1 MALIDVIKYEG
12 SSDVLVFKHPVTD
25 FNTKAQLIV
34 HEKQEAIVFMNGE
47 AKTLYA
53 PGRYELKSKNLP
65 GVKHIVALFS
75 GGELANHCEVYF
87 INKLLFANIPWVTSS
102 MDIQDRTIGN
112 YYSFWAQGFF
122 NVHVANSVDLFEI
135 IGNGEYLTT
144 DGLKELFKERIT
156 SAAREILSIAM
167 NQENLSY
174 GEINSHLTSLSDR
187 VMAKVSPAFK
197 KVGLL
202 LDEFRFDSVN
212 MNKDAEFDKHRS
224 HLGERSGQQIEGYTY
239 DKKRMYDVMEMQ
251 AENQGGAGTA
261 AGMMTGAGFGM
272 GIGQVYG
279 GMVGSAAK
287 SAFGN
292 PQAPGNGG
300 FNGGVSNTAGVVTPH
315 QVEDA
320 PKNRKVCSSC
330 RNPVEDGWACC
341 PYCGADI
348 VADRLCPICGT
359 KLPSAPN
366 IKFCPACRT
375 PLNNIYRGVIS
386 YESLRL
392 L

>member
-12 SSDVLVFKHPVTD
+12 SSDVLVFKHPLTD

-34 HEKQEAIVFMNGE
+34 HEKQEAIVFMDGE
-47 AKTLYA
+47 ARTLYT

-320 PKNRKVCSSC
+320 PKDRKVCSSC

-348 VADRLCPICGT
+348 VVDRLCPNCGT

-366 IKFCPACRT
+366 IKSCPACRT
-375 PLNNIYRGVIS
+375 PLNNI
-386 YESLRL
+386 
-392 L
+392 

>member
-1 MALIDVIKYEG
+1 MGLNYLFERVISVAFIDVIKYEG
-12 SSDVLVFKHPVTD
+12 SSDVLIFRHPIVD
-25 FNTKAQLIV
+25 FNNRAQLIV

-47 AKTLYA
+47 AKTLYT
-53 PGRYELKSKNLP
+53 PGKYELTSKNLP

-87 INKLLFANIPWVTSS
+87 INKLLFSNIPWVTSA
-102 MDIQDRTIGN
+102 MDIQDHTIGN

-122 NVHVANSVDLFEI
+122 TVRVANSADLFEI

-156 SAAREILSIAM
+156 SAAREVLSIAM

-187 VMAKVSPAFK
+187 VMAKVHPAFE

-239 DKKRMYDVMEMQ
+239 DKKRMYDAMEAQ
-251 AENQGGAGTA
+251 AKNQGGAGAA
-261 AGMMTGAGFGM
+261 AGMMTGAGFGIGM
-272 GIGQVYG
+272 GQVYS
-279 GMVGSAAK
+279 GMVGNAAN
-287 SAFGN
+287 SAFGSQHI
-292 PQAPGNGG
+292 PSNGG
-300 FNGGVSNTAGVVTPH
+300 SNNGITADAGVVIPH
-315 QVEDA
+315 QVNGA
-320 PKNRKVCSSC
+320 PKGVGVCSNC
-330 RNPVEDGWACC
+330 QKPLEDGWVCC
-341 PYCGADI
+341 PYCGTDI
-348 VADRLCPICGT
+348 VADRFCPACGA
-359 KLPSAPN
+359 KLPSNPN
-366 IKFCPACRT
+366 IKFCPVCRT
-375 PLNNIYRGVIS
+375 ILNKS
-386 YESLRL
+386 
-392 L
+392 

>member
-1 MALIDVIKYEG
+1 
-12 SSDVLVFKHPVTD
+12 
-25 FNTKAQLIV
+25 
-34 HEKQEAIVFMNGE
+34 
-47 AKTLYA
+47 
-53 PGRYELKSKNLP
+53 
-65 GVKHIVALFS
+65 
-75 GGELANHCEVYF
+75 
-87 INKLLFANIPWVTSS
+87 
-102 MDIQDRTIGN
+102 
-112 YYSFWAQGFF
+112 
-122 NVHVANSVDLFEI
+122 
-135 IGNGEYLTT
+135 
-144 DGLKELFKERIT
+144 
-156 SAAREILSIAM
+156 M

-341 PYCGADI
+341 PYCGAEI
-348 VADRLCPICGT
+348 VVDRLCPNCGT

-375 PLNNIYRGVIS
+375 PLNNI
-386 YESLRL
+386 
-392 L
+392 